1 MTPRRIRER
10 LVAARFRP
18 VARIGRCRLRLRAMD
33 RAPYPA
39 HETKAVAAD
48 AFERGLMAVG
58 RANEGTRLRDDAG
71 AVGHVGL
78 RDFDCEE
85 GCADR
90 ATLPAVTQAGT
101 GSAPRCA
108 RP

>member
-39 HETKAVAAD
+39 HEPKAVAAD

-71 AVGHVGL
+71 ALGHGSIFAFQSASSNELSGRV
-78 RDFDCEE
+78 R
-85 GCADR
+85 
-90 ATLPAVTQAGT
+90 QAPST
-101 GSAPRCA
+101 GNLNMA
-108 RP
+108 